1 MATVL
6 SSLPTAAAAQVVQII
21 KQHKKPQRILNK
33 RNMTQKCSTIYILS
47 TERKRRL
54 FSREKRPIARRL
66 NRTIDRSKSD

>member
-21 KQHKKPQRILNK
+21 KQHKKPQRIEQEK
-33 RNMTQKCSTIYILS
+33 YD
-47 TERKRRL
+47 TEMFHKIFARL
-54 FSREKRPIARRL
+54 RENDDCFSREKRPIARRL